1 MWVLSSDMFQQETT
15 IVFGGNWW
23 TWLYFR
29 SNHRYKGAIVT
40 GNAMMNHQILGCS
53 RNCPSNLYSNP
64 NFRWLNQLNPIWSS
78 FHQKMT
84 EFSAFGSCNPH
95 EQPLFNTWLAR
106 PAGLAARGWGRG
118 NFWCLLQHIDG
129 EEMWP
134 NRWKPVVGVIHPL
147 VTHQKQLWWC
157 QTWTFSRRTAS
168 RYDFCEL
175 IRLNASVSR
184 WSKVWH
190 A

>member
-1 MWVLSSDMFQQETT
+1 M
-15 IVFGGNWW
+15 
-23 TWLYFR
+23 
-29 SNHRYKGAIVT
+29 

-64 NFRWLNQLNPIWSS
+64 NFRWFNQLNPIWIHMLIISP
-78 FHQKMT
+78 KMT
-84 EFSAFGSCNPH
+84 EFSAFGSCNATTRS
-95 EQPLFNTWLAR
+95 QLFNTWLAR
-106 PAGLAARGWGRG
+106 PADLA
-118 NFWCLLQHIDG
+118 LLQHIDG

-134 NRWKPVVGVIHPL
+134 NRWKPVVGVIHPPL
-147 VTHQKQLWWC
+147 THYEQLWWC

-168 RYDFCEL
+168 WYDFYEL